1 MDKILT
7 KLADRMYSKYN
18 TLLEKEDCYD
28 LSEDILEACSKKP
41 EYMVSLKEWING
53 KTRYHDYILNGFS
66 LVDLACRLDEKTPN
80 IPIAILI
87 FWLEETAES
96 QYRALTV
103 VAHQYCVCDKGLLR
117 GTLCK
122 FAIKKNGQWFFMD
135 FDQQEDTLK
144 ECQMWQVLLLNP
156 GLIIQMT
163 YDYGDS
169 VVISLLEDGHY
180 LIETPAEGSE

>member
-1 MDKILT
+1 
-7 KLADRMYSKYN
+7 
-18 TLLEKEDCYD
+18 
-28 LSEDILEACSKKP
+28 
-41 EYMVSLKEWING
+41 
-53 KTRYHDYILNGFS
+53 
-66 LVDLACRLDEKTPN
+66 
-80 IPIAILI
+80 
-87 FWLEETAES
+87 
-96 QYRALTV
+96 
-103 VAHQYCVCDKGLLR
+103 
-117 GTLCK
+117 
-122 FAIKKNGQWFFMD
+122 MD